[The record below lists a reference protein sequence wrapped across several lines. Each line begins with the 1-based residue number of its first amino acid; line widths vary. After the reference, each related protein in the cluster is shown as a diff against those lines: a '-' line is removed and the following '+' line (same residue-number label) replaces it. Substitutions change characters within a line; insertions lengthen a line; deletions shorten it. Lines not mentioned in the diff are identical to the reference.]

1 MELEKR
7 HGEIDPD
14 PEPYEESPHHYLDY
28 IHPLEE
34 VDMGRYTNFQYVQV
48 PTEQGR
54 LLLEFIR
61 RHIFNGDI
69 EK

>member
-1 MELEKR
+1 MELERKQAYI
-7 HGEIDPD
+7 G
-14 PEPYEESPHHYLDY
+14 PEEDEVTMDY

-34 VDMGRYTNFQYVQV
+34 VDMGRYTDFHYVRV

-61 RHIFNGDI
+61 RHIFNRDI